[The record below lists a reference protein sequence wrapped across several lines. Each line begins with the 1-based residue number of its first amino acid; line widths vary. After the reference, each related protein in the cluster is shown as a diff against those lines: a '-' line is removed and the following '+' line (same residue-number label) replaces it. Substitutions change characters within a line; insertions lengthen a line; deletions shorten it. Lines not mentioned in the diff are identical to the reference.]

1 VLVVEVDLIIQVQV
15 LLVALVVEAEVVEVA
30 LAKQGVQ
37 VTLLLQLQLK
47 VFLVDRV
54 EPQEQVVAEVEQ
66 LEQEQEE

>member
-1 VLVVEVDLIIQVQV
+1 

>member
-1 VLVVEVDLIIQVQV
+1 VVEVDLIIQVQV